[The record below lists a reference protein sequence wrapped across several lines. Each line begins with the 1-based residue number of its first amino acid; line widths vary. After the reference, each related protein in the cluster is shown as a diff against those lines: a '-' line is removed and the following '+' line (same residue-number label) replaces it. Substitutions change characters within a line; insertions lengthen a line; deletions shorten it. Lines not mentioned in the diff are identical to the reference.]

1 MANIVVTGRH
11 GSLPLQ
17 WEAIELALEV
27 VIDHPLIDDN
37 VVVEGFDDKGM
48 RAPANVE
55 WQFTEGLS
63 TKHLSLPAFRTEW
76 FLQRKHLRFAT
87 IDAHRKAYVTVV
99 VGLGGDEG
107 DA

>member
-1 MANIVVTGRH
+1 MANIVLTGRH

-17 WEAIELALEV
+17 REAIELALEV
-27 VIDHPLIDDN
+27 VVNHPLIDDN
-37 VVVEGFDDKGM
+37 VVVEGLDDKGM

-63 TKHLSLPAFRTEW
+63 TKHLCLPTFRPEW
-76 FLQRKHLRFAT
+76 FLQREHFRFAT
-87 IDAHRKAYVTVV
+87 IDAHGKAYVAVV